1 MQERCDLAAGDDTAG
16 TVSVVGWWVA
26 ALGDPGGAQLVNI
39 VLEYRVVIVDEQ
51 VAASVIDIT
60 DGAYQEAR
68 IAGRACRVVSSS

>member
-1 MQERCDLAAGDDTAG
+1 MEERGHLASGYDTAG

-26 ALGDPGGAQLVNI
+26 AFGDPAGAQLVDI
-39 VLEYRVVIVDEQ
+39 VLEDRVVIVDEQ

-68 IAGRACRVVSSS
+68 IAGRACRMVSSS